1 MVPAGGAV
9 LWVQVR
15 MLPSRIRGDRGGE
28 IAVEGWMTFAP
39 FSTTAVPKAGQP
51 FTVRGI
57 TLRNGLTVEEVDKR
71 RDLLGKLD
79 STFRGFEKDSDLING
94 LDRFS
99 QPPSAELQTL
109 YDARAAGV
117 INSATPLDSPGNQL
131 QVLGNPKWKATT
143 TLTWTGAHLQAG
155 SSLIYTG
162 STLDTNFLSNDGMPW
177 HVASATIVNLYVQ
190 YSFSLARAK
199 DQLRIKIGA
208 RNLFDRSP
216 PLQSDGFNGALY
228 NAYGRYVYF
237 NVGASF

>member
-1 MVPAGGAV
+1 MVRAAPTADDIAFFGGSGLAPVGAPTIVSDRFKNLQPQTLAGFDLSLAWRSATRSFG
-9 LWVQVR
+9 
-15 MLPSRIRGDRGGE
+15 
-28 IAVEGWMTFAP
+28 TFDA
-39 FSTTAVPKAGQP
+39 SIDAT
-51 FTVRGI
+51 R
-57 TLRNGLTVEEVDKR
+57 
-71 RDLLGKLD
+71 
-79 STFRGFEKDSDLING
+79 